1 MHGLAFLQTRNST
14 NYQLVLSTPGEWH
27 QRFSGP
33 CNATHA
39 CLTRCPHVYLIAM
52 PTAPPEVNCCLQR
65 STAASRGQLLPP
77 EVKFAKRQTTLYSSF
92 SNFPIYQQVYV
103 CPRQPLHGDEIT
115 LDNVPALK
123 AVLHSSC
130 SDTCTYHTLV
140 LP

>member
-14 NYQLVLSTPGEWH
+14 NHQLVLSTPGEWH

-52 PTAPPEVNCCLQR
+52 PTAAMP
-65 STAASRGQLLPP
+65 TAASRGQLLPP
-77 EVKFAKRQTTLYSSF
+77 EVKFAKRQTMLYSSF

-103 CPRQPLHGDEIT
+103 CSRQPLHGDEIT
-115 LDNVPALK
+115 LDNVPAPK